1 MSCCHAGS
9 SASWSEQTHQPLTP
23 RRSRLPKVWI
33 WTSIGLVGSVMLGLA
48 WWQQQLPT
56 RLKEAVERD
65 ALERCLQLGSQL
77 AALRQL
83 NAQEQALLADCLR
96 QQAQRSW
103 KQRRWRAALDQQR
116 GLVIRSAN
124 PAMEE
129 RQLQAWRDLIR
140 QRALERYQQGEA
152 RQALDLLQLSGE
164 TRFPSGQQLHSA
176 LAENWAAN
184 RYALSN
190 AREAADG
197 EDWWAAL
204 DQLNQLDHPW
214 WQQQAMTL
222 RDQVES
228 EAAALQ
234 QANSPKDSH
243 GEQEMRT
250 IPDLL
255 LDAAVKHHLSEGL
268 SDWLAF
274 KQACIELGGQVIE
287 EGPESSCRR

>member
-1 MSCCHAGS
+1 
-9 SASWSEQTHQPLTP
+9 
-23 RRSRLPKVWI
+23 
-33 WTSIGLVGSVMLGLA
+33 MLALA

-56 RLKEAVERD
+56 RLKGAVERD
-65 ALERCLQLGSQL
+65 ELERCLQLGSQL

-83 NAQEQALLADCLR
+83 NAHEQALLAECLR

-103 KQRRWRAALDQQR
+103 EQQRWRAALDQQR
-116 GLVIRSAN
+116 GLVLRSAN

-140 QRALERYQQGEA
+140 QRALELYQQGEA
-152 RQALDLLQLSGE
+152 REALNLLQLSGE
-164 TRFPSGQQLHSA
+164 TRYPSGQQLHSA

-184 RYALSN
+184 RYSFSN
-190 AREAADG
+190 AREAAGG
-197 EDWWAAL
+197 ENWWVAL

-222 RDQVES
+222 RERVES

-250 IPDLL
+250 VPDLL
-255 LDAAVKHHLSEGL
+255 LDAAVRHHLSEGL

-274 KQACIELGGQVIE
+274 EQACAELGGQVIE